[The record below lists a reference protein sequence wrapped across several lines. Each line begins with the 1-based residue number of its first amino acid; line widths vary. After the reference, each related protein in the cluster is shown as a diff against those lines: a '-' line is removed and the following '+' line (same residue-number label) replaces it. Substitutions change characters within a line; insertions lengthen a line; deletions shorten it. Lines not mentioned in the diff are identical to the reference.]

1 LIMITL
7 AMVLIEHRLARA
19 ITMFIYSTAIAV
31 CLVLLMAY
39 DRPFGVG
46 GFFVQPTVLRDIMTD

>member
-1 LIMITL
+1 
-7 AMVLIEHRLARA
+7 MVLIEHRLARA
-19 ITMFIYSTAIAV
+19 ITMFIYSTAFAV

-46 GFFVQPTVLRDIMTD
+46 GFLVQPTVLRDIMPD